1 MTLKITLSKSPLR
14 MLAVCV
20 AMALAIALG
29 CGGGGSQA
37 PIIASAQT
45 VIIADVPAILE
56 SSEIPHGIG
65 WHLWWL
71 PGMTGFSPDRA
82 EWKKYMRDSFAHEGF
97 TPADSISVSAHVRGS
112 NYNYKYI
119 AGGLDFAAYRNKLD
133 DAGGEEG
140 EYLGLEVW
148 GGNAILEDRGLVIQG
163 DAESVIRVL
172 TAFDRG
178 EDFLDENESN
188 PLKRAMDKAGG
199 GLTVSAFRDCEN
211 ATIFPYS
218 RPGCEAVAETIKG
231 GDAHAMEIV
240 GVYLFS
246 SQRNAEASL
255 DGIDDLINEVSYD
268 ADFEEIKADGE
279 FVTYR
284 ATIYAP

>member
-1 MTLKITLSKSPLR
+1 
-14 MLAVCV
+14 MLAQFTAPRAVVRVIAVCV
-20 AMALAIALG
+20 SLALAAALG
-29 CGGGGSQA
+29 CGGDGGSQA

-56 SSEIPHGIG
+56 SSEIPYGIG
-65 WHLWWL
+65 WYLYWL
-71 PGMTGFSPDRA
+71 PGMAGFSPDHA

-97 TPADSISVSAHVRGS
+97 TPADSISVSAHVSGS
-112 NYNYKYI
+112 NYSYKYI

-148 GGNAILEDRGLVIQG
+148 GGNAILEHRGLVIQG
-163 DAESVIRVL
+163 EAESAIRVL

-188 PLKRAMDKAGG
+188 PLKRAMDKAGD
-199 GLTVSAFRDCEN
+199 GLVVSAFGDCEN
-211 ATIFPYS
+211 AMIFPSS
-218 RPGCEAVAETIKG
+218 RPGCEAVAETLKG
-231 GDAHAMEIV
+231 GDIQTTEIV

-255 DGIDDLINEVSYD
+255 EGIEDLINEVNDMDLAEVS
-268 ADFEEIKADGE
+268 ADGE
-279 FVTYR
+279 FVIYR
-284 ATIYAP
+284 ATLYR